1 MSNTFSASRFG
12 KYFLYDMRRWAASY
26 GPTLLL
32 MSAAPVILYVLIG
45 IYTLLFNMHWDTP
58 GETVRIIVGCIVT
71 YIMVLTYPSN
81 VYGYVTEKR
90 AGSMFIMIPA
100 SVFEKTLSMILNT
113 VLIVPL
119 AFAAIY
125 LSLDAVVCLVDG
137 TCGGTLFGCAAKGIN
152 ALVTF
157 AFTSDAPVHV
167 SLFSMYLNAGISTL
181 FFLLAALIFKKHK
194 ILYPLLIVIGLQMVF
209 SMLLGIF
216 FTSGLIDYDNMIEWF
231 GRLAEHYVLDPD
243 FMNWAIPVFNALSTI
258 FNIAVFGAFCA
269 AVFFR
274 VKTIKH

>member
-1 MSNTFSASRFG
+1 MNNTFSASRFG

-32 MSAAPVILYVLIG
+32 MSAAPVILYVLVG
-45 IYTLLFNMHWDTP
+45 VYSLLFGLHWDTP
-58 GETVRIIVGCIVT
+58 GETTRIIVGCVVA
-71 YIMVLTYPSN
+71 YIMVLTYPSS

-119 AFAAIY
+119 AFAAVY
-125 LSLDAVVCLVDG
+125 LSLDALVCLVDG

-157 AFTSDAPVHV
+157 AFASDAPIRV
-167 SLFSMYLNAGISTL
+167 SLVSVYLHAVISTL
-181 FFLLAALIFKKHK
+181 FFLLAALFFKKHK

-216 FTSGLIDYDNMIEWF
+216 FTSGLIDYDNMIDWV
-231 GRLAEHYVLDPD
+231 GRLAEQYALDPD
-243 FMNWAIPVFNALSTI
+243 FMNWAIPVYNIVSTI
-258 FNIAVFGAFCA
+258 LNFAVFGAFCV